1 MGSLGYRRN
10 EPVSI
15 PIEKPGLITEIVNA
29 YVFALG
35 YSKEELAAVFQMNVS
50 ELERIYFACK
60 GKLKVVRGQVHNG

>member
-29 YVFALG
+29 YVSDLG
-35 YSKEELAAVFQMNVS
+35 YSKDELASVLQVNVL
-50 ELERIYFACK
+50 ELDRIYFGSK
-60 GKLKVVRGQVHNG
+60 GKLKLLRGQVH